1 MAASISHTAT
11 APEKACTASSS
22 CPSSASNTA
31 WVDDTTIVFDGHV
44 DYAGGRI
51 VMRDFF
57 RITDRGQG
65 GEQVLSSTTT
75 YRRIH
80 PLNDQE

>member
-1 MAASISHTAT
+1 VPDVFFHYG
-11 APEKACTASSS
+11 
-22 CPSSASNTA
+22 N

-51 VMRDFF
+51 VMRDVF
-57 RITDRGQG
+57 RITGPDSYVWEHFTDRGQG

-75 YRRIH
+75 YHRINSRNH
-80 PLNDQE
+80 QE